1 MTNIS
6 QSGPPPVAA
15 LLEMNVELVLGLR
28 FTGPVMP
35 GPRMQHVEVKPQN
48 PGRSTGTRLP
58 PGLCFLE
65 QNPCYQDVLN
75 NSWRIPQLI
84 HDAATRV
91 LRRPDR
97 GAGSSAG
104 GG

>member
-35 GPRMQHVEVKPQN
+35 GPRMQRGGEAAEPWPVHRN
-48 PGRSTGTRLP
+48 PAPSWTVFSRTESMLSGR
-58 PGLCFLE
+58 LE
-65 QNPCYQDVLN
+65 
-75 NSWRIPQLI
+75 
-84 HDAATRV
+84 
-91 LRRPDR
+91 
-97 GAGSSAG
+97 
-104 GG
+104 